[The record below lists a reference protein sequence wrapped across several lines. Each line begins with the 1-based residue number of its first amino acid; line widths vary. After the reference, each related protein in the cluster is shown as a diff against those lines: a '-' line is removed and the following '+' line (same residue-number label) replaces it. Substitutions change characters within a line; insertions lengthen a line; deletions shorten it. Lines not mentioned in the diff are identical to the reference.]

1 MDTPD
6 RNDRDARSTADNTP
20 SLLLLLLLLLL
31 VVIVV
36 ILLVEVV
43 LISVTILQKIFIPEA
58 DLASIINTLFS
69 LSITDS
75 VLTLRLL
82 LTSF

>member
-6 RNDRDARSTADNTP
+6 RNDRDARSTADSTP
-20 SLLLLLLLLLL
+20 SLFLLLLLLL
-31 VVIVV
+31 VVRVV
-36 ILLVEVV
+36 IVLVEVV

-75 VLTLRLL
+75 VLTWRLL